1 MSVQTAVNISF
12 SGKSFLSYLN
22 ELRALVGEKSVLMV
36 LRKSGWLGNISQ
48 VVSTRH
54 EKVTPPDALVA
65 TNQCI
70 EEIFG
75 ETALRTVV
83 YNAAKMS
90 FRSSF
95 GDTAMVKE
103 ARQWIQSHPQSPL
116 RLRASLEA
124 ISYLLENTSDQ
135 KIRLDESSSHYHV
148 IIKDCIA
155 CWGLQEQHSHYCYY
169 NVGVIRGG
177 LHYLFGKDDYPV
189 QELACITNGDDVCE
203 FIIRKFPFSDNE
215 RGSGKTGFLS
225 LPAHL
230 R

>member
-1 MSVQTAVNISF
+1 VSVQPFISTTF
-12 SGKSFLSYLN
+12 SGKVFLSYLN
-22 ELRALVGEKSVLMV
+22 ELRSLVGEKSVLMV
-36 LRKSGWLGNISQ
+36 LRKSGLMGNLRSL
-48 VVSTRH
+48 VSTRH
-54 EKVTPPDALVA
+54 EKVTPAEALVA
-65 TNQCI
+65 INQNI

-90 FRSSF
+90 FKSSF
-95 GDTAMVKE
+95 GDAQVVKE
-103 ARQWIQSHPQSPL
+103 ARMWIQTHQESPI
-116 RLRASLEA
+116 RLRASLETVA
-124 ISYLLENTSDQ
+124 YMLEATSDQ

-148 IIKDCIA
+148 VIEDCVS
-155 CWGLQEQHSHYCYY
+155 CWGLGRQPSRYCYY
-169 NVGVIRGG
+169 NVGMIRGG
-177 LHYLFGKDDYPV
+177 IHYLLGRDDYPV
-189 QELACITNGDDVCE
+189 QELACVTSGDHACE